1 MADEKKKADRPY
13 PLVRGCIVTV
23 SKENWEAIHAKQ
35 IRPFDCTI
43 VGHEDI
49 FETDRVKVKL
59 SSDEFPEKPLGKGY
73 QYATLD
79 KDGHVVIAKKTYK
92 ARLAKPPQD
101 PNFPRSK
108 QSYINIPETV

>member
-23 SKENWEAIHAKQ
+23 NKEFWDAIHAKQ

-43 VGHEDI
+43 VGHETI

-59 SSDEFPEKPLGKGY
+59 SSDEFPEVPEGKGY
-73 QYATLD
+73 QHATLT
-79 KDGHVVIAKKTYK
+79 KEGFVVIDKKQYK
-92 ARLAKPPQD
+92 AHLAKPTP
-101 PNFPRSK
+101 PPV
-108 QSYINIPETV
+108 PTVPATV